1 MTMKVFIMARL
12 VKVMIRTMMW
22 LTAWN
27 CRSAYSTVPA
37 AERDDVEAALVDLQS
52 QVARLVVRL
61 DRRVGAPSL
70 SWVMNGWR
78 WEMAG
83 FTKALQNLP
92 VPGIHKEI
100 SGFIVTLRTLFLRT
114 A

>member
-12 VKVMIRTMMW
+12 VKAMIWTMMK

-27 CRSAYSTVPA
+27 CRSAYATVPA

-52 QVARLVVRL
+52 QVDRLL
-61 DRRVGAPSL
+61 DRLNSRVGTPIL
-70 SWVMNGWR
+70 SWVMNGLR
-78 WEMAG
+78 REMAG
-83 FTKALQNLP
+83 FAKTLQSLP
-92 VPGIHKEI
+92 VLGVQKEI
-100 SGFIVTLRTLFLRT
+100 GGFIATLQTLFLRT